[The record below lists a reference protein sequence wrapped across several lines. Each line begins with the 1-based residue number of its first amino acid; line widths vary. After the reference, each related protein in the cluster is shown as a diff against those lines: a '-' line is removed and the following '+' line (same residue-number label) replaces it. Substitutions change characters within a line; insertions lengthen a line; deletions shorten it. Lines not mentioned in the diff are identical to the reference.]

1 MLRIVVL
8 AFFLCGFLSGC
19 STVKLAE
26 VNDCGAWTFGL
37 VTPSEYD
44 TQYKNDGAHLGKI
57 QRCLKEKY
65 AQGFSEFDPEGSAY
79 LGYRSDDARYPRKP
93 TRAKE
98 VRANSDSVALMN
110 APLKKINWSE
120 SKYSLEFNTQADWER
135 KLSPISSYQMYAIS
149 PSLNAGMFVS
159 LYDANPFI
167 IWSDARDSMQ
177 YRISEEMKYY
187 DKSKIN
193 EIKIQ
198 GIDAF
203 QMELRGRDKNDVP
216 LHFLITQ
223 IKFPRSTMYLTTWCF
238 QEDFERN
245 KAEFY
250 RVAESMVVR
259 IKGVD

>member
-1 MLRIVVL
+1 MLRIVAL
-8 AFFLCGFLSGC
+8 AFFLCIFLSGC

-26 VNDCGAWTFGL
+26 VNDCGAWTFGM
-37 VTPSEYD
+37 VTPSQYD

-57 QRCLKEKY
+57 QRCLKGKY
-65 AQGFSEFDPEGSAY
+65 AQGFSEFDLEWTAN
-79 LGYRSDDARYPRKP
+79 LVHRSDDKRYPRKP
-93 TRAKE
+93 IRAKE
-98 VRANSDSVALMN
+98 ARVN
-110 APLKKINWSE
+110 ADIATAMSQPLKKVNWSE

-177 YRISEEMKYY
+177 YRLSEEMKYY

-198 GIDAF
+198 GVYAF

-238 QEDFERN
+238 QEDFEKN

-250 RVAESMVVR
+250 RVAESMVVQ